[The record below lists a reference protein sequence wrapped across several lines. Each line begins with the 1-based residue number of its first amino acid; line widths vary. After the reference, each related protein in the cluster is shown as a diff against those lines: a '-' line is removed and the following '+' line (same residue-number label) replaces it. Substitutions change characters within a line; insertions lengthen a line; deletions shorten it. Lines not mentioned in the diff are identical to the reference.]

1 MSDSR
6 ITRRQFLQGT
16 AAAGAA
22 LVVSGCTVSFQAKEY
37 IEPYVRMAEYALP
50 GESVWYATTCRE
62 CPAACGLI
70 VRVHQGR
77 AKKVEGNPLHPVNEG
92 KTCARGQAALQVL
105 YHPDRLR
112 WPVKQSKRGS
122 RDFTGIHWNEAL
134 NVLYEKIANTDPQRI
149 AFLGG
154 EMPDSLLWIVEKF
167 LAAIGA
173 PPPVIYSSHHAWEG
187 RRVLRAVNQALFGSD
202 RLPVYDL
209 ANADVVFSFSGGFLS
224 TELSPVHYNR
234 AFGRMRGRQE
244 MGGPRGVV
252 VHFEPRLS
260 QTGAPADRW
269 VPIAPGTEGLV
280 ALALGRLI
288 LDMGKARNA
297 EVAPFFAGVNVDEVA
312 EVTEVGIGR
321 LIDLAKLFAEAER
334 PLAIPGAAAGAH
346 KSGQNAVMAV
356 QMLNVLMDNL
366 GKPGG
371 LWLAPDTRVGDLKP
385 QTEPASLEEVQALVE
400 RMRAGEIDLLLM
412 DGSNPVY
419 GLPAPLDVAN
429 ALSNVGT
436 VISFASF
443 VHETAVFADYILP
456 SHTPLESWGY
466 QVVDNGT
473 DRITVACQ
481 QPVVQPYFDTR
492 DMGDVFL
499 FLAQA
504 IDATKEVLPWKNM
517 VEFMKSRVAELKKVG
532 LPGNFALDNE
542 ADAWAAWRQFGGWWT
557 AEPTWEAPKLT
568 WQPSQASNLTATF
581 EGGEEYPFVFYPY
594 ESIALTDGRGAALP
608 WMQELP
614 DPMTTAM
621 WQTWIEINE
630 ETAHELGL
638 KRDEIVRVISP
649 YGEVEAIVY
658 VYPAIH
664 PHVAAMPLGQG
675 HTDFGRYAA
684 QRGANPLRLLAPVT
698 VDGAKDLAWLSVRVK
713 IVPTGKKARLPRLEN
728 NLGVDR
734 VREGELGAPG

>member
-1 MSDSR
+1 MSDFR

-22 LVVSGCTVSFQAKEY
+22 MVVSGCTVSLQAKEY
-37 IEPYVRMAEYALP
+37 LEPYVKMPEYALP
-50 GESVWYATTCRE
+50 GESLWYATTCRA

-92 KTCARGQAALQVL
+92 KTCARGQATLQTL

-112 WPVKQSKRGS
+112 WPVKQQKRGS
-122 RDFTGIHWNEAL
+122 RDFVGIQWNEGL
-134 NVLYEKIANTDPQRI
+134 NALYEAIANADPQRI

-154 EMPDSLLWIVEKF
+154 EMSDSLLWIVEKF

-173 PPPVIYSSHHAWEG
+173 PPPVLYSTHYAWEG
-187 RRVLRAVNQALFGSD
+187 RRVLRNVNRTLFGSD
-202 RLPVYDL
+202 RLPVYDI

-244 MGGPRGVV
+244 KGGPRGVV
-252 VHFEPRLS
+252 VQFEPRMS
-260 QTGAPADRW
+260 QTAAPADRW
-269 VPIAPGTEGLV
+269 IPIAPGTEGLV

-288 LDMGKARNA
+288 LDMGKARNTD
-297 EVAPFFAGVNVDEVA
+297 VAPFFAGVNVDEIA

-321 LIDLAKLFAEAER
+321 LVDLANLFADAGR

-346 KSGQNAVMAV
+346 KSGQNAVLAI

-371 LWLAPDTRVGDLKP
+371 LWLAPSTEVGDLKP
-385 QTEPASLEEVQALVE
+385 ETEPASLADVQALVDK
-400 RMRAGEIDLLLM
+400 MNNGEVDVLLM
-412 DGSNPVY
+412 DGTNFVH
-419 GLPAPLDVAN
+419 GLPAGMGFSDAV
-429 ALSNVGT
+429 SKVKT
-436 VISFASF
+436 VISFASMIDD
-443 VHETAVFADYILP
+443 TAVLADYVLAA
-456 SHTPLESWGY
+456 HTPLESWGY
-466 QVVDNGT
+466 HIVDNGT

-481 QPVVQPYFDTR
+481 QPVVEPYFDTR
-492 DMGDVFL
+492 DTGDVFL

-504 IDATKEVLPWKNM
+504 FDAAREVLPWKNM
-517 VEFMKSRVAELKKVG
+517 VEFMKSRVGELKKAGV
-532 LPGNFALDNE
+532 PGNFALDNE
-542 ADAWAAWRQFGGWWT
+542 ADAWVSWRQFGGWWSKE
-557 AEPTWEAPKLT
+557 ATWQAPKLA
-568 WQPSQASNLTATF
+568 WQPTQASNLTSTF
-581 EGGEEYPFVFYPY
+581 DGGEEYPFVLYPY
-594 ESIALTDGRGAALP
+594 ESVALTDGRGAALP
-608 WMQELP
+608 WLQELP

-621 WQTWIEINE
+621 WRTWIEVNPE
-630 ETAHELGL
+630 VAHTLGV
-638 KRDEIVRVISP
+638 DHDDIVKVVSP

-664 PHVAAMPLGQG
+664 PHMVAMPLGQG
-675 HTDFGRYAA
+675 HSEFGRYAA
-684 QRGANPLRLLAPVT
+684 QRGANPLNLLPPAMVE
-698 VDGAKDLAWLSVRVK
+698 GAKDLAWMSVRVK
-713 IVPTGKKARLPRLEN
+713 IVPTGKKFRLPRLEN
-728 NLGVDR
+728 NTGVDR